1 MPPAQSKKEA
11 VLEHLR
17 LTVFPSIIEGARY
30 NLTVKTVER
39 GRRNPESMGADEFP
53 ALFIVSSAEKTTNI
67 QQVEYESIMT
77 VVLLGY
83 VKSKKTSPASAMTGA
98 QVESGKFQQDVRNAL
113 ELDPLLGDR
122 VKWLEIT
129 EITTDDGDI
138 APHAGFVM
146 SARMEFV
153 DWRSL
158 P

>member
-11 VLEHLR
+11 ILEHLR
-17 LTVFPSIIEGARY
+17 MSVFPSIIAGDRY

-39 GRRNPESMGADEFP
+39 GRRNPQDLGNEDFP
-53 ALFIVSSAEKTTNI
+53 ALFIVSTAEKTENI
-67 QQVEYESIMT
+67 QQVEYESLMT
-77 VVLLGY
+77 VILIGY
-83 VKSKKTSPASAMTGA
+83 VRSKKTSPGSAMTGA

-129 EITTDDGDI
+129 ETTTDDGDI
-138 APHAGFVM
+138 VPHAGFVM